1 MTVTATR
8 PIPTDGNLPAARRL
22 LADAISSLI
31 DPQPWVDNNRT
42 YWLDS
47 RYHQLR
53 DALTAQRVGASHKPA
68 SKPPAWID
76 AIDLLRDI
84 DRRTCE
90 IEQQVLDLLNPETRQ
105 QIPAWI
111 IGDCDDWPTVQRL
124 RQVDGWRKWRPQD
137 TALIGTITGD
147 LARFIT
153 RIDQLFAAAPK
164 TLPDK
169 CPQCGNSETRRRID
183 DGGIVSTSRVPA
195 LQITDDGCTC
205 QHCKAH
211 WPPDRLVFLGRVL
224 GYRIEGVIE
233 T

>member
-1 MTVTATR
+1 MTVTTT
-8 PIPTDGNLPAARRL
+8 PTEGNLPQAKRL
-22 LADAISSLI
+22 LGDAISSLI

-42 YWLDS
+42 HWLDS

-53 DALTAQRVGASHKPA
+53 DALTAQRIGSSHKPA

-84 DRRTCE
+84 DHRTCE

-137 TALIGTITGD
+137 TGLIGAIAGD

-153 RIDQLFAAAPK
+153 RIDQLFAAAPLY
-164 TLPDK
+164 LPDK
-169 CPQCGNSETRRRID
+169 CPSCDHSKARRRDRDTGETIN
-183 DGGIVSTSRVPA
+183 VPA
-195 LQITDDGCTC
+195 LQITTDGANCNNCHEKWSTD
-205 QHCKAH
+205 K
-211 WPPDRLVFLGRVL
+211 LVFLGRVL
-224 GYRIEGVIE
+224 GYRIAGVIDE
-233 T
+233 

>member
-8 PIPTDGNLPAARRL
+8 PIPTDGNLPQAKRL

-42 YWLDS
+42 HWLDS

-76 AIDLLRDI
+76 AIDLLKDI
-84 DRRTCE
+84 DHQAHLWE
-90 IEQQVLDLLNPETRQ
+90 
-105 QIPAWI
+105 PAWPVS
-111 IGDCDDWPTVQRL
+111 DCDDWPTVQRL
-124 RQVDGWRKWRPQD
+124 RQVDLRKWRPQD
-137 TALIGTITGD
+137 VTLITTITGD
-147 LARFIT
+147 LARFIA

-169 CPQCGNSETRRRID
+169 CPQCGNSETRRRVD
-183 DGGIVSTSRVPA
+183 DGGVTATSRVPA

-224 GYRIEGVIE
+224 GYRITGVVDE
-233 T
+233 